1 MSRGSRYAAGQMA
14 FTTQSGGTPTGSVDR
29 QLITGGIGSFGSGTP
44 AVLNPTGPLASSR
57 MAQAPNGITD
67 PLVASRYSEAVD
79 LNPNA
84 LVTVQD
90 NGWQMVRCDRPVILW
105 PVKTSVGNSAVV
117 TAKLVSAGTGYT
129 VADVLTISGGTGTSA
144 QITVDA
150 VNGGAIT
157 AFTVTNRGSYSVL
170 PTYTPATVT
179 GGTGTTAT
187 FYLAWSQA
195 ASPTVYNSGSTRVI
209 YYAPNRIPSSLDD
222 AQRSKGAGIVY
233 LPNPGQWYI
242 QAARDTTAETVIVS
256 YLVIDAQDP
265 AIAARYLSESGCH
278 RIRTNSSVSVEN
290 TSIQLLGE
298 NRNRT
303 GLLLTC
309 TLPAGGG
316 ALSKVRLGFGAA
328 AVASAGVEIGATTV
342 IQYSAFGDGT
352 WKGSIS
358 AIWSD
363 AQAAYASTPQRV
375 AVTEWE

>member
-1 MSRGSRYAAGQMA
+1 MSRGARLAAGQMA
-14 FTTQSGGTPTGSVDR
+14 FTTQSGNAPTGSVDR

-44 AVLNPTGPLASSR
+44 FVFNPTGPMASSS
-57 MAQAPNGITD
+57 MAQAPTGITD
-67 PLVASRYSEAVD
+67 PLVASRYSQAVD

-117 TAKLVSAGTGYT
+117 TAKLVSAGSGYLA
-129 VADVLTISGGTGTSA
+129 ADVLTIAGGTGTAA

-150 VNGGAIT
+150 VSGGAIT

-170 PTYTPATVT
+170 PTYAPATVT
-179 GGTGTTAT
+179 GGTGSSAT
-187 FYLAWSQA
+187 FYLSWSQA

-278 RIRTNSSVSVEN
+278 RIKTNASFGPIQT
-290 TSIQLLGE
+290 TSTQLLAE

-303 GLLLTC
+303 GLLLTS
-309 TLPAGGG
+309 TAGPGG
-316 ALSKVRLGFGAA
+316 TPTIAKLRLGFGAA
-328 AVASAGVEIGATTV
+328 AVNNVGTEMGTSTTAT
-342 IQYSAFGDGT
+342 FGMFGEAC
-352 WKGSIS
+352 WKGSIAAVFSDTQTAGGS
-358 AIWSD
+358 AYIS
-363 AQAAYASTPQRV
+363 V
-375 AVTEWE
+375 VEWE

>member
-1 MSRGSRYAAGQMA
+1 MA
-14 FTTQSGGTPTGSVDR
+14 FTSQSGTTSSGGVDR
-29 QLITGGIGSFGSGTP
+29 QLITGGVGSFGSGTP
-44 AVLNPTGPLASSR
+44 VVFNPTGPMASSR
-57 MAQAPNGITD
+57 MAQAPTGITD
-67 PLVASRYSEAVD
+67 PLVASRYSQAVD

-105 PVKTSVGNSAVV
+105 PLKTSVGNSGVV
-117 TAKLVSAGTGYT
+117 TAKLVAAGSGY
-129 VADVLTISGGTGTSA
+129 VAADVLTIAGGTGTSA
-144 QITVDA
+144 TITVDA
-150 VNGGAIT
+150 VDGSGAIT
-157 AFTVTNRGSYSVL
+157 GYTVTNRGSYSVL
-170 PTYTPATVT
+170 PTYAPATVT
-179 GGTGTTAT
+179 GGTGTSAT
-187 FYLAWSQA
+187 FYLSWSQA

-265 AIAARYLSESGCH
+265 AVAARYLSESGCH
-278 RIRTNSSVSVEN
+278 RIRTNSLVSVPN
-290 TSIQLLGE
+290 TSTTLLGE

-309 TLPAGGG
+309 NTSPANAAG
-316 ALSKVRLGFGAA
+316 ALYKIRLGFGEA
-328 AVASAGVEIGATTV
+328 AVATLGVEIGTTTLT
-342 IQYSAFGDGT
+342 QFAMFGDGV
-352 WKGSIS
+352 WKGSVT
-358 AIWSD
+358 AIFSNSQVAYVSTD
-363 AQAAYASTPQRV
+363 ARV

>member
-1 MSRGSRYAAGQMA
+1 
-14 FTTQSGGTPTGSVDR
+14 
-29 QLITGGIGSFGSGTP
+29 
-44 AVLNPTGPLASSR
+44 
-57 MAQAPNGITD
+57 MAQSFVGRETPVGITD
-67 PLVASRYSEAVD
+67 PLVASRYTVAVD

-90 NGWQMVRCDRPVILW
+90 NGWQMVRCDRPVLLW

-144 QITVDA
+144 TITVDA
-150 VNGGAIT
+150 VSGGAIT
-157 AFTVTNRGSYSVL
+157 GFTVTNRGSYSVL

-179 GGTGTTAT
+179 GGTGTSAT

-209 YYAPNRIPSSLDD
+209 YYAPNRIPVSLDD

-242 QAARDTTAETVIVS
+242 QAARDTTAESVIVS

-265 AIAARYLSESGCH
+265 AVAARYLSESGCH
-278 RIRTNSSVSVEN
+278 RIRTNSSVDVTNSS
-290 TSIQLLGE
+290 TQLLGE

-309 TLPAGGG
+309 TLPLGGG
-316 ALSKVRLGFGAA
+316 SLFKVRLGFGAA

-352 WKGSIS
+352 WKGTVTAIYSDSQGAYS
-358 AIWSD
+358 A
-363 AQAAYASTPQRV
+363 AQRV

>member
-1 MSRGSRYAAGQMA
+1 
-14 FTTQSGGTPTGSVDR
+14 
-29 QLITGGIGSFGSGTP
+29 
-44 AVLNPTGPLASSR
+44 
-57 MAQAPNGITD
+57 MAQAFVGRETPVGITD
-67 PLVASRYSEAVD
+67 PLVASRYTVAVD

-117 TAKLVSAGTGYT
+117 TAKLVSAGTGYV

-150 VNGGAIT
+150 VSGGAIT
-157 AFTVTNRGSYSVL
+157 AFTVTNRGGYSVL
-170 PTYTPATVT
+170 PAYTPATVT

-278 RIRTNSSVSVEN
+278 RIKTNASFGPIQT
-290 TSIQLLGE
+290 TSTQLLAE

-303 GLLLTC
+303 GLLLTS
-309 TLPAGGG
+309 TAGPAGTPTI
-316 ALSKVRLGFGAA
+316 AKLRLGFGAA
-328 AVASAGVEIGATTV
+328 AVNNVGTEMGTSTTATF
-342 IQYSAFGDGT
+342 AMFGEAC
-352 WKGSIS
+352 WKGSIAAVFSDTQTAGGS
-358 AIWSD
+358 AYIS
-363 AQAAYASTPQRV
+363 V
-375 AVTEWE
+375 MEWE

>member
-1 MSRGSRYAAGQMA
+1 MSRGARYAAGQMA

-44 AVLNPTGPLASSR
+44 AVFNPTGPLASSR
-57 MAQAPNGITD
+57 MAQAPTGITD

-105 PVKTSVGNSAVV
+105 PVKTSVGNSAVSQA
-117 TAKLVSAGTGYT
+117 TLVSAGSTYSA
-129 VADVLTISGGTGTSA
+129 ADVLTVVGGTGTSA

-150 VNGGAIT
+150 VSGGAIT

-170 PTYTPATVT
+170 PTYAPATVT
-179 GGTGTTAT
+179 GGGGTGAT
-187 FYLAWSQA
+187 FNFKWAQA

-265 AIAARYLSESGCH
+265 AMAARYLSESGCH
-278 RIRTNSSVSVEN
+278 RIKTNASFGPIQT
-290 TSIQLLGE
+290 TSTQLLAE

-303 GLLLTC
+303 GLLLTS
-309 TLPAGGG
+309 TAGPLGTPTI
-316 ALSKVRLGFGAA
+316 AKLRLGFGAA
-328 AVASAGVEIGATTV
+328 AVNNVGTEMGTSTTAT
-342 IQYSAFGDGT
+342 FGMFGEAC
-352 WKGSIS
+352 WKGSIAAVFSDTQTAGGS
-358 AIWSD
+358 AYIS
-363 AQAAYASTPQRV
+363 V
-375 AVTEWE
+375 VEWE

>member
-1 MSRGSRYAAGQMA
+1 MSRGSRYTAGQMA
-14 FTTQSGGTPTGSVDR
+14 FTTQSGGTPTGAVDR
-29 QLITGGIGSFGSGTP
+29 QLITGGLGSFGSGTP
-44 AVLNPTGPLASSR
+44 VAFNPTGPLASST
-57 MAQAPNGITD
+57 MSQAANGITN
-67 PLVASRYSEAVD
+67 PLVASRYAEAVD

-117 TAKLVSAGTGYT
+117 TAKLVSAGSSYA

-144 QITVDA
+144 QITVNA
-150 VNGGAIT
+150 VSAGAIT
-157 AFTVTNRGSYSVL
+157 AFSVTNRGSYSVL
-170 PTYTPATVT
+170 PTYAPATVT
-179 GGTGTTAT
+179 GGGGTGAT
-187 FYLAWSQA
+187 FYLSWSQA

-265 AIAARYLSESGCH
+265 AVAARYLSESGCH
-278 RIRTNSSVSVEN
+278 RIRTNSSVDVTNAS
-290 TSIQLLGE
+290 TQLLGE

-303 GLLLTC
+303 GLLLTL

-316 ALSKVRLGFGAA
+316 TLNKVRLAFGTA
-328 AVASAGVEIGATTV
+328 AVASAGVEVGASTV
-342 IQYSAFGDGT
+342 VQFAMFGEGV
-352 WKGSIS
+352 WKGSVS

-363 AQAAYASTPQRV
+363 TQAAYAATAQRV

>member
-1 MSRGSRYAAGQMA
+1 MSRGSRYTAGQMA
-14 FTTQSGGTPTGSVDR
+14 FTTQSGGTPTGAVDR
-29 QLITGGIGSFGSGTP
+29 QLTTGGIGSFGSGTP
-44 AVLNPTGPLASSR
+44 AVFNPTGPLASST
-57 MAQAPNGITD
+57 MSQAANGITN
-67 PLVASRYSEAVD
+67 PLVASRYAEAVD

-117 TAKLVSAGTGYT
+117 TAKLVSAGSSYA

-150 VNGGAIT
+150 VNAGAIT

-170 PTYTPATVT
+170 PTYAPATVT
-179 GGTGTTAT
+179 GGLGSGAT
-187 FYLAWSQA
+187 FYLSWSQA
-195 ASPTVYNSGSTRVI
+195 ASPTVYNSGSARVI

-265 AIAARYLSESGCH
+265 AVAARYLSESGCH
-278 RIRTNSSVSVEN
+278 RIRTNSSVDVTNAS
-290 TSIQLLGE
+290 TQLLGE

-316 ALSKVRLGFGAA
+316 SLFKVRLAFGTA
-328 AVASAGVEIGATTV
+328 AVASVGVEIGATTV
-342 IQYSAFGDGT
+342 VQFAMFGEGT
-352 WKGSIS
+352 WKGTVN
-358 AIWSD
+358 AIYSD
-363 AQAAYASTPQRV
+363 SQGAYAAPQRV